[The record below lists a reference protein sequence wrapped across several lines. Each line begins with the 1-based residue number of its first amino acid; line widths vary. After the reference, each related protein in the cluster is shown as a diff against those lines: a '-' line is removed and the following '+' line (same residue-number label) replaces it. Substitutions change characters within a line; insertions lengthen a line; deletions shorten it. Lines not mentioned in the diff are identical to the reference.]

1 MINCMLTVAAV
12 TAIAWI
18 SYEVG
23 KIVGYEEAQAGK
35 HARRRQASQ

>member
-18 SYEVG
+18 SYEIGRNVG
-23 KIVGYEEAQAGK
+23 HKEARSGK
-35 HARRRQASQ
+35 CARRRLAGR